1 MKTEKARLRPPFSL
15 LVVVFSG
22 GLVIHLV
29 PHTHVHL
36 WVFFPSV
43 SLPTTHK
50 RTQENAIR
58 LFVKK
63 KRRKKRINVDMPLV
77 SEKRQRMNKKFCAAF
92 YPVPSASL
100 LSFIALCR
108 LYRQ

>member
-58 LFVKK
+58 AFCEKK
-63 KRRKKRINVDMPLV
+63 TKKEEN
-77 SEKRQRMNKKFCAAF
+77 QRGYAF
-92 YPVPSASL
+92 GE
-100 LSFIALCR
+100 R
-108 LYRQ
+108 ETTKNE